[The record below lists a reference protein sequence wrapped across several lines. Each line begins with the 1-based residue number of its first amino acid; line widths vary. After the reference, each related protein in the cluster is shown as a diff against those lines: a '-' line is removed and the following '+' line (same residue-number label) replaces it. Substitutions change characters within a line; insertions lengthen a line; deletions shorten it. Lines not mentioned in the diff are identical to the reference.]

1 MNRKTLTA
9 LGVFVVLGALA
20 LVALRQ
26 PEKGERAADHPH
38 PVAKLDPA
46 QITTLEVTRG
56 GATTIIKND
65 AGKYRVTAPV
75 AFAADEASAKAAFE
89 GLGKMDV
96 SDLVTEQKAKQTEF
110 DVDDKAGIRVVAKH
124 DDKVLADLI
133 VGKSVG
139 AGTMVRPS
147 GQDDTWRATGITH
160 YLFDKGPSDWRDK
173 SIVTFPLAEA
183 GRLEITSKDGAKVVL
198 QKAAAGQDAK
208 PDAKQD
214 VKQDAKK
221 GPKDDKWEV
230 VQSSVKID
238 KLDTSIPS
246 GIASAMASWKANDFA
261 DGVTLAQAGLAPPE
275 LTVTLGAPDAKD
287 GKSVTVLIGGK
298 KGDDDEVYVKKA
310 DAPQVFLVKK
320 YNLDRI
326 NKRPMEFRDK
336 TLCDLTGAELT
347 EIAVSA
353 GDRSYTLSKSGAD
366 WKASK
371 PAKLEVDSGKV
382 NPIVGAFKDWK
393 GNGFAEDQSLKDN
406 GLAKPK
412 AVISAK
418 AGGKSSAPACQV
430 RVGDETKDKVNY
442 YVASAKSADVYTAP
456 KWAVDRI
463 LVKPD
468 DLKAST
474 AAAKAP
480 AGKPVVASKS
490 ATKSAK
496 K

>member
-26 PEKGERAADHPH
+26 PEKGERVADHPH

-46 QITTLEVTRG
+46 QITTLEITRG
-56 GATTIIKND
+56 GATTVIKNE

-173 SIVTFPLAEA
+173 SIVSFPMADA
-183 GRLEITSKDGAKVVL
+183 GRLEVTAKDGAKIVL
-198 QKAAAGQDAK
+198 QKAAVGKDANH
-208 PDAKQD
+208 DA
-214 VKQDAKK
+214 KQDAKK
-221 GPKDDKWEV
+221 GPKDDQWEV

-238 KLDTSIPS
+238 KLDASVAS

-261 DGVTLAQAGLAPPE
+261 DGVSLAQAGLAPPE
-275 LTVTLGAPDAKD
+275 LTVTLGALGGKD

-298 KGDDDEVYVKKA
+298 KGEGEVYVKKA

-326 NKRPMEFRDK
+326 DKRPMEFRDK
-336 TLCDLTGAELT
+336 TLCDLTGAELS

-353 GDRSYTLSKSGAD
+353 GDKSYTLAKSGAD
-366 WKASK
+366 WKATK
-371 PAKLEVDSGKV
+371 PAKLEVDSAKV
-382 NPIVGAFKDWK
+382 SPIVGAFKDWK

-418 AGGKSSAPACQV
+418 VGGKSSAPACQV
-430 RVGDETKDKVNY
+430 RIGDETTDKVNY

-468 DLKAST
+468 DLKATS
-474 AAAKAP
+474 P
-480 AGKPVVASKS
+480 ATKGPPGKPLVASKS
-490 ATKSAK
+490 GK

>member
-183 GRLEITSKDGAKVVL
+183 GRLEVTSKDGAKIVL
-198 QKAAAGQDAK
+198 QKAADGKDVKAEAKQDPKQAAK
-208 PDAKQD
+208 PDAQ
-214 VKQDAKK
+214 
-221 GPKDDKWEV
+221 WEV

-261 DGVTLAQAGLAPPE
+261 DGVSLAQAGLAPPE
-275 LTVTLGAPDAKD
+275 LTVTLAALGAKD

-298 KGDDDEVYVKKA
+298 KGDDEVYVKKA

-468 DLKAST
+468 DLKKAGGTTTAARPAQPGKKSGDAGKL
-474 AAAKAP
+474 AAAK
-480 AGKPVVASKS
+480 K
-490 ATKSAK
+490 
-496 K
+496 

>member
-56 GATTIIKND
+56 GTTTVIKNE

-173 SIVTFPLAEA
+173 SIVSFPLAEA
-183 GRLEITSKDGAKVVL
+183 GRLEVTAKDGAKLVL
-198 QKAAAGQDAK
+198 QKAAAGKDAK
-208 PDAKQD
+208 AE
-214 VKQDAKK
+214 ANK
-221 GPKDDKWEV
+221 GSKKDDKWEV

-238 KLDTSIPS
+238 KLDPS
-246 GIASAMASWKANDFA
+246 VASAVASAMASWKANDFA
-261 DGVTLAQAGLAPPE
+261 DGVSLAQAGLAPPE
-275 LTVTLGAPDAKD
+275 LTVTLGAVGGKDA
-287 GKSVTVLIGGK
+287 KSVTVLIGGK
-298 KGDDDEVYVKKA
+298 KGDDEVYVKKA

-320 YNLDRI
+320 YNLERI
-326 NKRPMEFRDK
+326 DKRPMEFRDK

-347 EIAVSA
+347 EIAVSD
-353 GDRSYTLSKSGAD
+353 GDKSYTLAKSGAD
-366 WKASK
+366 WKATK
-371 PAKLEVDSGKV
+371 PAKLEIDSSKV
-382 NPIVGAFKDWK
+382 NPIVSAFKDWK

-463 LVKPD
+463 LIKPD
-468 DLKAST
+468 DLKAGA
-474 AAAKAP
+474 AAAKPP

-490 ATKSAK
+490 AK

>member
-1 MNRKTLTA
+1 MNRKTVTA

-38 PVAKLDPA
+38 PVPKLDPA

-56 GATTIIKND
+56 GTTTTIKND
-65 AGKYRVTAPV
+65 AGKYRVTSPV
-75 AFAADEASAKAAFE
+75 AYAADEASSKAAFE
-89 GLGKMDV
+89 GLGKLDV
-96 SDLVTEQKAKQTEF
+96 SDLVSEQKAKQTEF

-147 GQDDTWRATGITH
+147 GQDDIWRATGVTH
-160 YLFDKGPSDWRDK
+160 YLFDKGPGDWRDK
-173 SIVTFPLAEA
+173 SIVTFPMADA
-183 GRLEITSKDGAKVVL
+183 GRLEVTAKDGAKIVL
-198 QKAAAGQDAK
+198 QKTAAAK
-208 PDAKQD
+208 DAKQ
-214 VKQDAKK
+214 
-221 GPKDDKWEV
+221 GPKDDRWEV

-238 KLDTSIPS
+238 KLDASVAS
-246 GIASAMASWKANDFA
+246 GVASAMASWKANDFA
-261 DGVTLAQAGLAPPE
+261 DGVSLAQAGLAPPE
-275 LTVTLGAPDAKD
+275 LTVTLGSLGTAGTKTGAQDD
-287 GKSVTVLIGGK
+287 KSVTVLIGGK
-298 KGDDDEVYVKKA
+298 KGEGEFYVKKA

-326 NKRPMEFRDK
+326 ATRPMEFRDK

-353 GDRSYTLSKSGAD
+353 GDRSYILSKRGAD
-366 WKASK
+366 WKATK
-371 PAKLEVDSGKV
+371 PAKLEVDSAKV

-393 GNGFAEDQSLKDN
+393 GNGFAEDQSLKGN

-418 AGGKSSAPACQV
+418 AGGKSSAPACQL
-430 RVGDETKDKVNY
+430 RIGDETTDKVNY
-442 YVASAKSADVYTAP
+442 YVASARSADVYTAP

-468 DLKAST
+468 DLKAGP
-474 AAAKAP
+474 AAAKPP
-480 AGKPVVASKS
+480 AAKPMVASKS
-490 ATKSAK
+490 AK